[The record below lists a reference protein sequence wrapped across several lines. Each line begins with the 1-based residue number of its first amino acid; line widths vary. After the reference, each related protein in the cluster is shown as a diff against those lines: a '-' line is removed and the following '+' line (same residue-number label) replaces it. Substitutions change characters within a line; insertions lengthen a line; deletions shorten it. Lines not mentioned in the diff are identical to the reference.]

1 MALTTNLISY
11 YKLDDNLATTAVLDA
26 HGDNDGVCTVNTDT
40 LDADG
45 IIENSLNFP
54 HDNTKKINIAD
65 GGDLS
70 FTPGT
75 DSYSISL
82 WVYRNVIGDYH
93 IVMSDGTEAETSYYF
108 RINNVNTL
116 TAWAQDGTT
125 QFAFSS
131 TSTIPATTW
140 THCVLTVS
148 TTTAK
153 MYINGVYEATDSV
166 DAGTPT
172 SDGVIIGTSGTAS
185 HPMNGRVDEVG
196 IWSKVLTDGGV
207 DLTETATG
215 EVAELYNSGDG
226 FAYPFT
232 VIVNKTVEPAV
243 QTLSLSGET
252 SKAIVLDSPLSLS
265 TSLTALAPVP
275 VITPPKI
282 YEVTSALS
290 LNLMFHVPQ
299 VNIKDN
305 TDRNPNYGTKST
317 KIISNLDIP
326 DGIGGVM
333 NLLPET
339 SHVLSKKRVGLGM

>member
-75 DSYSISL
+75 DSYSISV
-82 WVYRNVIGDYH
+82 WVYRNVINDYH
-93 IVMSDGTEAETSYYF
+93 IFLCDGAPKESSYYF
-108 RINNVNTL
+108 RIGSDNKMKV
-116 TAWAQDGTT
+116 WSQDG
-125 QFAFSS
+125 SVLIDLLS
-131 TSTIPATTW
+131 TNTIPATTW
-140 THCVLTVS
+140 THVVLTVS
-148 TTTAK
+148 TSTAK
-153 MYINGVYEATDSV
+153 LYLNGVYEATWAV
-166 DAGTPT
+166 TAGTPA
-172 SDGVIIGTSGTAS
+172 SDGVVIGTDGSGA
-185 HPMNGRVDEVG
+185 HPMNGRVDELG

-215 EVAELYNSGDG
+215 EIAELYNSGSG

-232 VIVNKTVEPAV
+232 VDKTIEPST

-265 TSLTALAPVP
+265 TSLTGLAPVP
-275 VITPPKI
+275 VTTPPKI